1 MQSYT
6 NKKINTSIKRAK
18 HNIFLPLG
26 PTPLHTLWSSNP
38 HYQCPVTLEQESR
51 HYLKDV
57 KKEIKT
63 NPSRS
68 ESRSERN
75 HPQMWIPAPNVQVQT
90 HQSLLLFL
98 LSKMDKQKQRKGR
111 TEWQE
116 GKKGRDEWREAGI
129 RMSFISKV
137 FYKKIYMY

>member
-1 MQSYT
+1 MGGGRGYFTSFQMAMQSYT
-6 NKKINTSIKRAK
+6 SKKINTSIKRAQ

-75 HPQMWIPAPNVQVQT
+75 HPQMWIPAQM
-90 HQSLLLFL
+90 
-98 LSKMDKQKQRKGR
+98 SKYKHTKVSCFSSFQRWINRNRGKEGRNGKKERKEGMNGEKQK
-111 TEWQE
+111 
-116 GKKGRDEWREAGI
+116 
-129 RMSFISKV
+129 
-137 FYKKIYMY
+137 